1 MALTSAEL
9 KERIAEILK
18 DADLETTSAK
28 KVRTQLEE
36 ALGTDLTSR
45 KEEIGKLIQEV
56 MDENADEAEDKE
68 EDKEDEEDEEEE
80 EEIPKKKFKREKQ
93 NMSDIFA
100 HTNADIRSW
109 IECPVCMI
117 TPRRGY
123 IYQCYNGHVTC
134 STCYQRLKQDHNRC
148 PECNEPYQR
157 DKDNRCLMAE
167 KLRDGSVLII

>member
-1 MALTSAEL
+1 MCVFL
-9 KERIAEILK
+9 KLK
-18 DADLETTSAK
+18 CIFIHLNICPAGIFTIFYTFL
-28 KVRTQLEE
+28 
-36 ALGTDLTSR
+36 
-45 KEEIGKLIQEV
+45 
-56 MDENADEAEDKE
+56 
-68 EDKEDEEDEEEE
+68 DEEEE

-109 IECPVCMI
+109 IECPICMI

-167 KLRDGSVLII
+167 KIRDGYVLYNIGPNHLVQTVLQAFKSNCGNILDLDSLIFCVS